1 MGVRI
6 PLSRAAPVALLAT
19 LALLGAFGNPLAAGA
34 QGGITDEIAAAEA
47 ELSKA
52 QAELA
57 DTYEQ
62 FTAAQQRQEQAAK
75 AAADARA
82 AADTARAESEAA
94 AERVRQL
101 RHKVDKFASASYRQ
115 GSTVGSV
122 TAYLGAESP
131 TDMLARASLLNA
143 IGSEQIDVLGT
154 MRRAM
159 DERAAADREAQAAL
173 RQATDNE
180 AAAARAKAE
189 AESAHRTAV
198 EQKDRAQST
207 IDELLAKKA
216 ALRAQ
221 AEEPAPA
228 APQQASAPAP
238 APAVA
243 SSVVVLPAQGTLT
256 STYGLRW
263 GTVHYGIDIA
273 NSIGTPILSTMA
285 GEVIDSGP
293 ASGFGLWVR
302 VRHDNGLITVY
313 GHINESLVSV
323 GQRVGAGQ
331 QIATMGNRGQSTG
344 PHLHFEVHENGNKID
359 PLVWLRSHGVS
370 I

>member
-6 PLSRAAPVALLAT
+6 PLSRGAPVALLIIIALVGALGNT
-19 LALLGAFGNPLAAGA
+19 LASGA
-34 QGGITDEIAAAEA
+34 QDSLADDIAAAEA
-47 ELSKA
+47 ELSAA

-57 DTYEQ
+57 RTYEK
-62 FTAAQQRQEQAAK
+62 FTTAQQRQQQASK

-82 AADTARAESEAA
+82 KADTARAESEAA
-94 AERVRQL
+94 AQRVQQL
-101 RHKVDKFASASYRQ
+101 QHKVDEFASASYRQ

-122 TAYLGAESP
+122 TAYLGSASP

-143 IGSEQIDVLGT
+143 IGSEQLDVLDG
-154 MRRAM
+154 MRKAM
-159 DERAAADREAQAAL
+159 NERAAADKEAQAAL
-173 RQATDNE
+173 QRATDNE
-180 AAAARAKAE
+180 AAAAQAKSDAE
-189 AESAHRTAV
+189 AAHRDAV
-198 EQKDRAQST
+198 AQKDNAQGT
-207 IDELLAKKA
+207 IDELLARKA
-216 ALRAQ
+216 ALQAQ
-221 AEEPAPA
+221 AAQA
-228 APQQASAPAP
+228 AAPAP
-238 APAVA
+238 AEAAPAAAPSVG
-243 SSVVVLPAQGTLT
+243 SSGVVLPAQGTLT
-256 STYGLRW
+256 STYGIRW

-285 GEVIDSGP
+285 GEVISSGP

-331 QIATMGNRGQSTG
+331 QIATMGNRGESTG